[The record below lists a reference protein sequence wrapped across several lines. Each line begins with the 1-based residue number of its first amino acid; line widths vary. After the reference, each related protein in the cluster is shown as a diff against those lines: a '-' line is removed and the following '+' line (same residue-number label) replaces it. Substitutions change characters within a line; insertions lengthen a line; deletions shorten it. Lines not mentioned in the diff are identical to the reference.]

1 VVLVALG
8 EILGLVA
15 LGLFAGSLAA
25 TLGVGGGII
34 YVPVLVSVFG
44 FSQLGAQ
51 GTSLAVILAT
61 SVVGTILHSKADRV
75 VWKVAFVTGGVGII
89 FALGGARLAFS
100 MNEEV
105 LSKVFAVV
113 MAVLA
118 IRMMHKA
125 WTLRRESISLN
136 GGGDLPG

>member
-1 VVLVALG
+1 MALG
-8 EILGLVA
+8 EIFGLVA

-75 VWKVAFVTGGVGII
+75 VWKVAFVTGGVGIV

>member
-1 VVLVALG
+1 MGITEV
-8 EILGLVA
+8 ISLVA

-44 FSQLGAQ
+44 YTQFEAQ

-61 SVVGTILHSKADRV
+61 SIVGTFLHARAGRV
-75 VWKVAFVTGGVGII
+75 VWKVAFVTGGVGIL
-89 FALGGARLAFS
+89 FALVGARIALS
-100 MNEEV
+100 MDEEV
-105 LSKVFAVV
+105 LSKVFAAV

-118 IRMMHKA
+118 IRMAHKA
-125 WTLRRESISLN
+125 WKLRQESLAVDGS
-136 GGGDLPG
+136 GDPTG

>member
-1 VVLVALG
+1 MALG

-75 VWKVAFVTGGVGII
+75 VWKVAFVTGGVGIV

>member
-8 EILGLVA
+8 EIFGLVA

>member
-1 VVLVALG
+1 MG
-8 EILGLVA
+8 ITEIIGLVA

-44 FSQLGAQ
+44 YTQFEAQ

-61 SVVGTILHSKADRV
+61 SVVGTFLHARAGRV
-75 VWKVAFVTGGVGII
+75 VWKVAFVTGGVGIL
-89 FALGGARLAFS
+89 FALVGARIALS
-100 MNEEV
+100 MDEEV
-105 LSKVFAVV
+105 LRKVFAAV

-118 IRMMHKA
+118 IRMAHKA
-125 WTLRRESISLN
+125 WKLRQESLAVDGS
-136 GGGDLPG
+136 GDPTG

>member
-1 VVLVALG
+1 MG
-8 EILGLVA
+8 ITEIIGLVA

-44 FSQLGAQ
+44 YTQFEAQ

-61 SVVGTILHSKADRV
+61 SIVGTFLHARAGRV
-75 VWKVAFVTGGVGII
+75 VWKVAFVTGGVGIL
-89 FALGGARLAFS
+89 FALVGARIALS
-100 MNEEV
+100 MDEEV
-105 LSKVFAVV
+105 LRKVFAAV

-118 IRMMHKA
+118 IRMAHKA
-125 WTLRRESISLN
+125 WKLRQESLAVDGS
-136 GGGDLPG
+136 GDPTG

>member
-1 VVLVALG
+1 MGITEIISLVV
-8 EILGLVA
+8 

-44 FSQLGAQ
+44 YSQFEAQ

-61 SVVGTILHSKADRV
+61 SIVGTILHARAGRV
-75 VWKVAFVTGGVGII
+75 VWKVAFVTGGVGIL
-89 FALGGARLAFS
+89 FALVGARIALS
-100 MNEEV
+100 MDEEV
-105 LSKVFAVV
+105 LSKVFAAV

-118 IRMMHKA
+118 IRMAHKA
-125 WTLRRESISLN
+125 WKLREESLGVDGS
-136 GGGDLPG
+136 GDPTG

>member
-1 VVLVALG
+1 MALG
-8 EILGLVA
+8 EIFGLVA

-75 VWKVAFVTGGVGII
+75 VWKVAFVTGGVGIV

-125 WTLRRESISLN
+125 WTLRRESTSLN

>member
-1 VVLVALG
+1 MGITEIISLVV
-8 EILGLVA
+8 

-44 FSQLGAQ
+44 YSQFEAQ

-61 SVVGTILHSKADRV
+61 SIVGTILHARAGRV
-75 VWKVAFVTGGVGII
+75 VWKVAFVTGGVGIL
-89 FALGGARLAFS
+89 FALVGARIALS
-100 MNEEV
+100 MDEEV
-105 LSKVFAVV
+105 LSKVFAAV

-118 IRMMHKA
+118 IRMAHKA
-125 WTLRRESISLN
+125 WKLREESLGVD
-136 GGGDLPG
+136 GGGDPTG

>member
-1 VVLVALG
+1 MGIAEV
-8 EILGLVA
+8 IGLVA

-44 FSQLGAQ
+44 YTQFEAQ

-61 SVVGTILHSKADRV
+61 SIVGTFLHARAGRV
-75 VWKVAFVTGGVGII
+75 VWKVAFVTGGVGIL
-89 FALGGARLAFS
+89 FALVGARIALS
-100 MNEEV
+100 MDEEV
-105 LSKVFAVV
+105 LSKVFAAV

-118 IRMMHKA
+118 IRMTHKA
-125 WTLRRESISLN
+125 WKLRQESFAVDGS
-136 GGGDLPG
+136 GDPTR

>member
-1 VVLVALG
+1 MAVG

-34 YVPVLVSVFG
+34 YVPVFVSIFG
-44 FSQLGAQ
+44 FSQIGAQ

-61 SVVGTILHSKADRV
+61 SIVGTVLHSRAGRV
-75 VWKVAFVTGGVGII
+75 VWKVALVTGGIGIV
-89 FALGGARLAFS
+89 FALAGARLALS
-100 MNEEV
+100 MDEEV
-105 LSKVFAVV
+105 LSKIFAIV

-118 IRMMHKA
+118 IRMAHKA
-125 WTLRRESISLN
+125 WTLRAESGALDR
-136 GGGDLPG
+136 GGDLPG